1 MAFLLLKGIPSL
13 AGHNQ
18 APQADPDDF
27 VDRLNYRYTVIL
39 LNVFSAIVTNRQFS
53 SKQIQCWVPAMF
65 TSGYEDYTN
74 HICYITNTYYV
85 NQTQKIPGTRAERQ
99 SLQLLYYQWIPF
111 ILCFLS
117 ILFYIPNLFWQS
129 LMSRSGLDLKDIIE
143 AGKSYKSI
151 DRMDKRRKIMNYI
164 IASIDEFIDDP
175 RRGREN
181 RHISL
186 LKRIQAIFCCMYGK
200 FQGNYFMMVYLLMK
214 ILYVL
219 NSIGQLALLNEMLGI
234 KYYRYGLELLQKLIL
249 LIQNQPLQQS
259 YRQQGGL
266 SKYFPKVTLCDFEV
280 REPNHLYNS
289 HRYTVECVLPNN
301 LLFEQLFTFL
311 FFWYTMIVILNIISL
326 FTWSYSFIRPIRI
339 KYVTTR
345 LKLILIRHLRKSIM
359 NTNEHSQEQQQESQP
374 QPQLQQRQSTVA
386 DDSLLH
392 RDDSHLDFANNYL
405 KCDGI
410 FVLRLLETN
419 TSDFV
424 VTHVIEE
431 LFYSYERKA
440 SQPVVLDGLAKMMST
455 LGPDQGL
462 LSLGKLLFLP
472 VMSDPKMAA
481 TFAKATTITATTTT
495 TTTNSNMLLPS
506 LTTTTTD
513 DPLRN
518 APKLLAPPAP
528 TRRRILT
535 NEKRSP
541 TGSIT
546 EQIETV
552 QRTSSLTTIETKP
565 SVDEVTEILRER
577 RQRLKRRK

>member
-200 FQGNYFMMVYLLMK
+200 FQGNYFMMVYLLTK
-214 ILYVL
+214 FLYVV
-219 NSIGQLALLNEMLGI
+219 NSIGQLAILNEMLGI

-249 LIQNQPLQQS
+249 LIQNQPLQHS

-326 FTWSYSFIRPIRI
+326 LTWSYSFIRPVRI

-345 LKLILIRHLRKSIM
+345 LKLILIRHLRKCITSTDQ
-359 NTNEHSQEQQQESQP
+359 NNPEQQQ
-374 QPQLQQRQSTVA
+374 QQQQQQQTISN
-386 DDSLLH
+386 DSLLY
-392 RDDSHLDFANNYL
+392 RDDSHLDFAHDYL

-472 VMSDPKMAA
+472 VMSDSKMAA
-481 TFAKATTITATTTT
+481 AFGMGSTTTGTRT
-495 TTTNSNMLLPS
+495 TNKTMATANSNMLLPS
-506 LTTTTTD
+506 LVTTTTVD
-513 DPLRN
+513 ENLRN
-518 APKLLAPPAP
+518 VPKLLAPPTP
-528 TRRRILT
+528 TRRRVIT
-535 NEKRSP
+535 HEKQSP
-541 TGSIT
+541 TGSI
-546 EQIETV
+546 IEPVEAV
-552 QRTSSLTTIETKP
+552 QRTSLVTTNELKP
-565 SVDEVTEILRER
+565 SVDAVTEILRER
-577 RQRLKRRK
+577 RQKLKQKK

>member
-13 AGHNQ
+13 AGQNQ

-85 NQTQKIPGTRAERQ
+85 NQTQKIPRTSPERQ

-117 ILFYIPNLFWQS
+117 ILFYIPNLIWQS
-129 LMSRSGLDLKDIIE
+129 LMTRSGLDLKDIIE

-151 DRMDKRRKIMNYI
+151 DRMDKRRKIMDYI

-181 RHISL
+181 RNLSI
-186 LKRIQAIFCCMYGK
+186 LKRIQAVFCCMYGK
-200 FQGNYFMMVYLLMK
+200 FQGNYFMMVYLLTK
-214 ILYVL
+214 ILYVI
-219 NSIGQLALLNEMLGI
+219 NSIGQLALFNEMLGI
-234 KYYRYGLELLQKLIL
+234 KYYRYGLELIQKLIL
-249 LIQNQPLQQS
+249 LVKNQPLQQS
-259 YRQQGGL
+259 YKQQGGL

-311 FFWYTMIVILNIISL
+311 FFWYTMIVILNLISL
-326 FTWSYSFIRPIRI
+326 FTWSYSFIRPVRI

-345 LKLILIRHLRKSIM
+345 LKLILIRHLRKSLT
-359 NTNEHSQEQQQESQP
+359 NTDEQSRPSQ
-374 QPQLQQRQSTVA
+374 QLLN

-392 RDDSHLDFANNYL
+392 RDESHADFARNYL

-431 LFYSYERKA
+431 LFNSYEEKA
-440 SQPVVLDGLAKMMST
+440 KQPVVLEGLAKMMST

-472 VMSDPKMAA
+472 VMSDPKIAA
-481 TFAKATTITATTTT
+481 SLGGGIGLFTD
-495 TTTNSNMLLPS
+495 NSNKMLLPS
-506 LTTTTTD
+506 LNTTTD

-518 APKLLAPPAP
+518 APKLLIPPVP
-528 TRRRILT
+528 TRRRSSASQSSSP
-535 NEKRSP
+535 RSP
-541 TGSIT
+541 TGSIV
-546 EQIETV
+546 EQIDTAT
-552 QRTSSLTTIETKP
+552 RSSLLPMPPPPTKP
-565 SVDEVTEILRER
+565 SVDEITEILRER
-577 RQRLKRRK
+577 RQKIKGKKRS